1 MEGRYMKNYV
11 NLMLQVLCCFVYGVC
26 VVTGDEID
34 VVKFKP
40 CLETGMEWKVSLTQ
54 MALEPNVG
62 CAPESQPEFIPHEIT
77 NVLYICS

>member
-1 MEGRYMKNYV
+1 MYEV
-11 NLMLQVLCCFVYGVC
+11 CGVR
-26 VVTGDEID
+26 GDEID

-40 CLETGMEWKVSLTQ
+40 CLETWMEWKVSVTE
-54 MALEPNVG
+54 MAPKPNVG